1 MKNSIK
7 NGDNSKSLIL
17 KVKTILLLWTWM
29 SVTIIAYIL

>member
-17 KVKTILLLWTWM
+17 KVKTILLVWTWI
-29 SVTIIAYIL
+29 SVTIIAYII

>member
-17 KVKTILLLWTWM
+17 KVKTILLVWTWI